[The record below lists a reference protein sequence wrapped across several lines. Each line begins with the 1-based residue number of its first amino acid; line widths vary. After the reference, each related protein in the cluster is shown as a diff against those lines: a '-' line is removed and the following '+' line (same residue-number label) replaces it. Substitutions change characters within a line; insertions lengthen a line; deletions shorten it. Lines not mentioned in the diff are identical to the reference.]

1 MLKKNILIFFYFT
14 VLFPFVSLFPINTDL
29 QPVFII
35 LTIITAIFY
44 HREISFG
51 NNDLVLIIAGLLSLI
66 YFNLFTPDLSLTKGF
81 SSYVSLFT
89 AMIFLLV
96 FKKTFN
102 LKIFI
107 SVFKIS
113 IMIYFISSLLFFF
126 MPSFFTNFQSYLVR
140 AINTA
145 DEGIGFRGISTYFTE
160 PGLFGAHMVAFLVVL
175 LNLYKK
181 NIISSSSFRLFFLIC
196 LSMVLMSKSGM
207 GYAYISVFI
216 LLAYW
221 RNKFVIIPLILILF
235 TLSYYN
241 LDSII
246 EINRGFQSLEELSNL
261 SSSTDNSILKRVY
274 DFSLGI
280 IVFTNNIF
288 GLGVNADFSI
298 VKDII
303 ENNIYFSNYY
313 SLWRPF
319 GFVSSFS
326 FYIVSY
332 GIWFILLILFLLYNY
347 RPSFINFI
355 FFILFIS
362 FSFSGSYP
370 IIWMMLIMNY
380 LLKNHHQNLS
390 YS

>member
-1 MLKKNILIFFYFT
+1 
-14 VLFPFVSLFPINTDL
+14 
-29 QPVFII
+29 
-35 LTIITAIFY
+35 
-44 HREISFG
+44 
-51 NNDLVLIIAGLLSLI
+51 
-66 YFNLFTPDLSLTKGF
+66 
-81 SSYVSLFT
+81 
-89 AMIFLLV
+89 
-96 FKKTFN
+96 
-102 LKIFI
+102 
-107 SVFKIS
+107 
-113 IMIYFISSLLFFF
+113 

>member
-1 MLKKNILIFFYFT
+1 M
-14 VLFPFVSLFPINTDL
+14 